1 MTLFWIALITWFV
14 VGFLAAIAFGK
25 SIQKSDRAEKE
36 MEVEIIKGLEEIS
49 SLLRPQAD

>member
-1 MTLFWIALITWFV
+1 MSLFWIAIITWFV

-25 SIQKSDRAEKE
+25 SRQKADQTEKE